1 MATKSDTRKAFGK
14 RNMPASEKEPQN
26 APQPARRRFLNKL
39 WMGLGL
45 VALVEIAALVVT
57 FLRPR
62 KPTARKDGP
71 GRVVIAGAVKDFPLS
86 SVTAFKR
93 GHFYLV
99 RLGDGGFLALSR
111 TCTHLGCTVPWDEKE
126 KKFICPCHASAFDM
140 TGSVLRSPAP
150 RALDIYAVRIDRDM
164 VMVDTARR
172 TRRGEFRTDQVTYPP
187 KKI

>member
-1 MATKSDTRKAFGK
+1 MS
-14 RNMPASEKEPQN
+14 SEKKPED
-26 APQPARRRFLNKL
+26 APQPTRRSFLNKL
-39 WMGLGL
+39 WIGLGF
-45 VALVEIAALVVT
+45 VALAEIAALAVG

-62 KPTARKDGP
+62 KPAARQDDF
-71 GRVVIAGAVKDFPLS
+71 GRMVAVGAVKDFPLS

-99 RLGDGGFLALSR
+99 RLADGGFLALSR

-126 KKFICPCHASAFDM
+126 KKFICPCHASVFDI

-150 RALDIYAVRIDRDM
+150 RALDIYPVSIDHDI
-164 VMVDTARR
+164 VKVDTARR
-172 TRRGEFRTDQVTYPP
+172 IKRGEFRTDQATYPQ